1 MTRTIVNKIIE
12 RARLDHNK
20 LVTLAETYER
30 VMPVLNEDIE
40 DMGAALRGLDE
51 LKIVLDDIHKE
62 MSAGVGNLAE
72 GSDLLQELVN
82 GSANTT
88 LLMSN
93 IVEVFFKSD
102 YKILVQVLMELD
114 PPMRRQAFDDL
125 PIELRQ
131 ELLRELMFLSESG
144 DAA

>member
-1 MTRTIVNKIIE
+1 VTKTIVDKIVQ
-12 RARLDHNK
+12 RATLNHNK
-20 LVTLAETYER
+20 LVTFAETYER
-30 VMPVLNEDIE
+30 VMPVLSNDVE

-51 LKIVLDDIHKE
+51 LKNVLDDIHKE
-62 MSAGVGNLAE
+62 MSAGVGNLSE
-72 GSDLLQELVN
+72 GADLLQELLN

-114 PPMRRQAFDDL
+114 PPLRRQAFDQL

-131 ELLRELMFLSESG
+131 ELLQELMFISDSG
-144 DAA
+144 EAA